1 MRQLTNRVLSNSHK
15 QCGPTSGL
23 CISQIRPP
31 KKKIGVV
38 GAAVDFDS
46 LGAQSGTCTNYGIP
60 APFESLCHLS
70 KELVD
75 TLPIQRDY

>member
-1 MRQLTNRVLSNSHK
+1 MWANFWVVHLSNTTTK
-15 QCGPTSGL
+15 K
-23 CISQIRPP
+23 

-46 LGAQSGTCTNYGIP
+46 LGGQSGTCTNYGIP

-75 TLPIQRDY
+75 TLPTQRDY